1 MWIYLSPFSATW
13 KRLGVTFDLCNNLYK
28 PYRKPNNK
36 PIYINKQPN
45 HPPNVLKQLS
55 KSIAKRISDTSSK
68 KDIFLKISKDRY
80 LNQFRFTITHCARA
94 VLKRS
99 YSIRL
104 VTQAFRKKAIKEQEG
119 EKKYRLILYIQ
130 EAWKRILVRIL
141 STYY

>member
-55 KSIAKRISDTSSK
+55 KSIAKRISDTSSR
-68 KDIFLKISKDRY
+68 KDIFDKSISIYQNALCKTGFKEELKELKYTPSDSSFQEES
-80 LNQFRFTITHCARA
+80 NQRTR
-94 VLKRS
+94 R
-99 YSIRL
+99 R
-104 VTQAFRKKAIKEQEG
+104 
-119 EKKYRLILYIQ
+119 KKYRFILCIQ
-130 EAWKRILVRIL
+130 EAWKRTLVRIL